1 MSYNR
6 AKFKKKNNNQPK
18 TRKFYDDEEEMYGNA
33 RAIQER
39 QAHLRDKRIQ
49 NALRSKDIAAL
60 YEEDEEELEIKI

>member
-6 AKFKKKNNNQPK
+6 AKFKKKNNQPK
-18 TRKFYDDEEEMYGNA
+18 GKRFYDDEEEMYGNA

-49 NALRSKDIAAL
+49 NALRAKDISAL
-60 YEEDEEELEIKI
+60 YEEDEDELEIKI

>member
-6 AKFKKKNNNQPK
+6 AKFKKKNNQPK
-18 TRKFYDDEEEMYGNA
+18 IKRFYDDEEEMFRNA

-49 NALRSKDIAAL
+49 NALRSRDIEAL
-60 YEEDEEELEIKI
+60 YEEDDLDNH

>member
-18 TRKFYDDEEEMYGNA
+18 KKKFFDDEEEMFKNA
-33 RAIQER
+33 RVLQER

-49 NALRSKDIAAL
+49 NALRAKDISAL
-60 YEEDEEELEIKI
+60 YEEEEDELEIKI

>member
-6 AKFKKKNNNQPK
+6 AKFKKKNNQK
-18 TRKFYDDEEEMYGNA
+18 RFYDDEEEMYGNA

-49 NALRSKDIAAL
+49 NALRAKDIAAL